1 MLKQDHAHGF
11 FVCFFSRESDVQ
23 HVATNNVFHT
33 PGRHSNNLSIM
44 EIEMEG
50 RGGGE
55 EKDRKLRNVERE
67 EKKGKRKK
75 ERKGLN
81 KKVYKHYE

>member
-44 EIEMEG
+44 EIEMEE
-50 RGGGE
+50 RGGG
-55 EKDRKLRNVERE
+55 
-67 EKKGKRKK
+67 KKRI
-75 ERKGLN
+75 ES
-81 KKVYKHYE
+81 